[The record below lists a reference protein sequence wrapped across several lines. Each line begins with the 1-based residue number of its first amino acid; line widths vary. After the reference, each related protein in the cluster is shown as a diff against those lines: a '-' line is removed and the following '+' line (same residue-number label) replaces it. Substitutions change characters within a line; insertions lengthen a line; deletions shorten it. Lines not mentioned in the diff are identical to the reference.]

1 VTSEFVWRLEAVL
14 DLYGAPPDPTRPVIC
29 LDEYPLALQSTPRGD
44 LPCASH
50 RPRREDYEYDRH
62 GRASLFIVFNP
73 ATGWREI
80 VVLERHRRREFAA
93 VIQRLT
99 TVHYPEATEIRL
111 VCDNLNTHTPAAF
124 YEVCSPEE
132 ARALTERVSFHYTP
146 KHGSW
151 LNMAEIEWAI
161 LTRECLGR
169 RLPDKATVQTEVDAW
184 VAARNA
190 AQATVH
196 WRFTT
201 KDARRWLQR
210 CYPNHVAS
218 NPS

>member
-1 VTSEFVWRLEAVL
+1 M
-14 DLYGAPPDPTRPVIC
+14 IC
-29 LDEYPLALQSTPRGD
+29 LDEYPYALQSTPRGE
-44 LPCASH
+44 LPAASH
-50 RPRREDYEYDRH
+50 RPRREDYEYERH

-80 VVLERHRRREFAA
+80 VVRERHRRQEFAQ
-93 VIQRLT
+93 VVQRL
-99 TVHYPEATEIRL
+99 ATEHFPDAAEIRL
-111 VCDNLNTHTPAAF
+111 VCDNLNTHSPAAF
-124 YEVCSPEE
+124 YEACSPEE

-151 LNMAEIEWAI
+151 LNMAEVEWAI

-169 RLPDKATVQTEVDAW
+169 RLPDIPTVQREVDAW

-190 AQATVH
+190 AKATVH

-201 KDARRWLQR
+201 KDARRWLER
-210 CYPNHVAS
+210 CYPRHTEPD
-218 NPS
+218 PS

>member
-1 VTSEFVWRLEAVL
+1 
-14 DLYGAPPDPTRPVIC
+14 
-29 LDEYPLALQSTPRGD
+29 LQSTPRGD
-44 LPCASH
+44 LPVASH

-62 GRASLFIVFNP
+62 GRCSLFIVFDP

-80 VVLERHRRREFAA
+80 VVLERHRRQEFAA
-93 VIQRLT
+93 VIQRLA
-99 TVHYPEATEIRL
+99 TVHYPEAHEIRL
-111 VCDNLNTHTPAAF
+111 VCDNLNTHTPGAF
-124 YEVCSPEE
+124 YEAFSPAG

-161 LTRECLGR
+161 LTRECLSR
-169 RLPDKATVQTEVDAW
+169 RLPDIATVQAEVDAW
-184 VAARNA
+184 VAQRNA

-201 KDARRWLQR
+201 KDARRWLER
-210 CYPNHVAS
+210 CYPGQPTS
-218 NPS
+218 NPA